1 MGPVMMIDPSFT
13 ARTAL
18 STLFTGGRTHE
29 QRSLD
34 QMTLAELEAED
45 RLSDQRLQLARQLG
59 LVGGFGL
66 GVTGV
71 FGIKKLLK

>member
-1 MGPVMMIDPSFT
+1 MMIDPSSA
-13 ARTAL
+13 ARSAL
-18 STLFTGGRTHE
+18 TTLFTGGRPYE

-45 RLSDQRLQLARQLG
+45 KLSDQRLQLARQLG

-71 FGIKKLLK
+71 LGVKKLLK